1 MKKIL
6 IATVATVAL
15 TTASYAAGN
24 TNTGCGLGS
33 QIIKNQDT
41 VLAQIFATTLNGI
54 SGNQT
59 FGITIGSVGC
69 DKPAKFASN
78 EKLEK
83 FVADN
88 MDELAIDIATGHGE
102 SLETLSYL
110 MNIENKASFNALLQ
124 ENFSKIYT
132 GESVT
137 SADIIDNIATVIS

>member
-41 VLAQIFATTLNGI
+41 VLSQIFATTLNGI

-59 FGITIGSVGC
+59 FGITMGSLGC
-69 DKPAKFASN
+69 DKPAKFVSN
-78 EKLEK
+78 EKLET

-88 MDELAIDIATGHGE
+88 MDELAINYGH
-102 SLETLSYL
+102 
-110 MNIENKASFNALLQ
+110 
-124 ENFSKIYT
+124 
-132 GESVT
+132 
-137 SADIIDNIATVIS
+137 ISTRCAI